1 MKKMILVL
9 AIIVSGMSAFASDEK
24 VNARV
29 LEAFQTEFNAA
40 KNVNW
45 TAGENYY
52 KAEFVF
58 NNQRVLAFYSLE
70 GELMGL
76 TRYITLLDLPL
87 SLQANLKKN
96 YSDYWISDV
105 FEVSK
110 SDATGYYITLED
122 ADTRLVMKTTDGE
135 DWTVYKKI
143 RKA

>member
-9 AIIVSGMSAFASDEK
+9 AIIVSAMSAFASDEK
-24 VNARV
+24 VNEKV
-29 LEAFQTEFNAA
+29 LQAFETEFNAV
-40 KNVNW
+40 KNVSW
-45 TAGENYY
+45 TTGENYY

-58 NNQRVLAFYSLE
+58 NNQRVQAFYSLE

-122 ADTRLVMKTTDGE
+122 ADTRLVMKAAAGE
-135 DWTVYKKI
+135 DWSVYKKV

>member
-9 AIIVSGMSAFASDEK
+9 AIIVSAMSAFASDEK
-24 VNARV
+24 VNAKV
-29 LEAFQTEFNAA
+29 LEAFQTEFNAV

-58 NNQRVLAFYSLE
+58 NNQRVQAFYSIE

-122 ADTRLVMKTTDGE
+122 ADTRLVMKSTDGE
-135 DWTVYKKI
+135 EWTVYKKI

>member
-9 AIIVSGMSAFASDEK
+9 AIIVSAMSAFASDEK
-24 VNARV
+24 VNAKV
-29 LEAFQTEFNAA
+29 LEAFQTEFNAV

-58 NNQRVLAFYSLE
+58 NNQRVQAFYSVD

-87 SLQANLKKN
+87 GLQTNLKKN

-110 SDATGYYITLED
+110 SDATGYYITLEG
-122 ADTRLVMKTTDGE
+122 ADTRLVMKSTDGE

>member
-9 AIIVSGMSAFASDEK
+9 AVIVSAMSAFAGDEK
-24 VNARV
+24 VNAKV
-29 LEAFQTEFNAA
+29 LEAFQTEFNA

-45 TAGENYY
+45 TAGENYF

-58 NNQRVLAFYSLE
+58 NNQRVQAFYSVE

-76 TRYITLLDLPL
+76 TRYITLPDLPL

-122 ADTRLVMKTTDGE
+122 ADTRLVMKSTDGE
-135 DWTVYKKI
+135 EWTVYKKI
-143 RKA
+143 KKA

>member
-9 AIIVSGMSAFASDEK
+9 AVIVSAMSAFASDEK
-24 VNARV
+24 VNAKV
-29 LEAFQTEFNAA
+29 LQAFQTEFNVA
-40 KNVNW
+40 KNVSW
-45 TAGENYY
+45 TTGENYF

-58 NNQRVLAFYSLE
+58 NNQRVQAFYSVE
-70 GELMGL
+70 GELLGL
-76 TRYITLLDLPL
+76 TRYITLPDLPL

-122 ADTRLVMKTTDGE
+122 ADTRLVMKSTDGE
-135 DWTVYKKI
+135 EWTVYKGFLN
-143 RKA
+143 